1 MQSMSWEKS
10 NRMSQP
16 RSRTVLTWGLIFGAV
31 VFGMVLAGGLNLTPA
46 GFSAPQSAA
55 SPAAVTL
62 PNGQT
67 VPSFADLAELTLPA
81 VVSIDAVTIEKGR
94 RDREGGQGDPFEFF
108 FGPRGRNPRM
118 QPQEPGGGDDD
129 GQPQEFRSDSGGS
142 GFVISADGL
151 IVTNFHVVKGASK
164 VTVHVG
170 ERRLPAEIK
179 GTDPATDLA
188 LLKVEAGS
196 GLKYLPLGDSER
208 LRVGEWV
215 MAIGNPL
222 LLEQT
227 VTVGVVSA
235 KHRRIGISDT
245 SFENFVQTDAAI
257 NFGNSGGPLI
267 NSSGEVIGI
276 NTAINNGA
284 NNIGF
289 AVPVN
294 TLREILPQLRD
305 KGRVSRGY
313 LGIRIGNLD
322 EEQAQAFGLDSPEGA
337 LVASVDPQTPA
348 AQSGVEHGDVIVA
361 VDGIKVKETRDL
373 INYVSNKGPGATVS
387 LDILRGGKH
396 LDRKVKLGERP
407 GTDDEPEA
415 PSEKRARGIQWMGID
430 YQELTSALRGG
441 HGIPSD
447 VEGVFVA
454 DVTASSPLVDK
465 LVRPGDVITEVNGQT
480 IKSVADFE
488 KAVGEVKSGAFLRL
502 YLRRF
507 DPRDPKVVNGFFAIV
522 RVP

>member
-1 MQSMSWEKS
+1 MTERTRVSRTRPRPFGECQNGALLDGALESVGEKPGERWSRRRRKPGKPFAVGGLRMQSMSWEKS

-46 GFSAPQSAA
+46 GFSAPQPSAA

-118 QPQEPGGGDDD
+118 QPQPQEPGGGEDE

-170 ERRLPAEIK
+170 ERRLQAEIK

-188 LLKVEAGS
+188 LLKVEAGG

-267 NSSGEVIGI
+267 NASGEVIGI

-284 NNIGF
+284 NSIGF

-294 TLREILPQLRD
+294 TLREI
-305 KGRVSRGY
+305 
-313 LGIRIGNLD
+313 
-322 EEQAQAFGLDSPEGA
+322 
-337 LVASVDPQTPA
+337 
-348 AQSGVEHGDVIVA
+348 
-361 VDGIKVKETRDL
+361 
-373 INYVSNKGPGATVS
+373 
-387 LDILRGGKH
+387 
-396 LDRKVKLGERP
+396 
-407 GTDDEPEA
+407 
-415 PSEKRARGIQWMGID
+415 
-430 YQELTSALRGG
+430 
-441 HGIPSD
+441 
-447 VEGVFVA
+447 
-454 DVTASSPLVDK
+454 
-465 LVRPGDVITEVNGQT
+465 
-480 IKSVADFE
+480 
-488 KAVGEVKSGAFLRL
+488 
-502 YLRRF
+502 
-507 DPRDPKVVNGFFAIV
+507 
-522 RVP
+522 

>member
-1 MQSMSWEKS
+1 MA
-10 NRMSQP
+10 
-16 RSRTVLTWGLIFGAV
+16 LTWGLIFGAV

-46 GFSAPQSAA
+46 SFSAASPQAAPA

-62 PNGQT
+62 PNGT
-67 VPSFADLAELTLPA
+67 SVPSFADLAESTLPA

-94 RDREGGQGDPFEFF
+94 RDREGGGQGDPFEFF
-108 FGPRGRNPRM
+108 FGPRRNPRQQQQRPQL
-118 QPQEPGGGDDD
+118 QPPGDENDGED
-129 GQPQEFRSDSGGS
+129 GQPQEFRSDAGGS
-142 GFVISADGL
+142 GFVISPDGL
-151 IVTNFHVVKGASK
+151 IVTNYHVVEGASK
-164 VTVHVG
+164 VTVHLG
-170 ERRLPAEIK
+170 DRRLPAEVK

-188 LLKVEAGS
+188 LLKVSAGGS
-196 GLKYLPLGDSER
+196 LKYLPLGDSER

-235 KHRRIGISDT
+235 KHRRIGINDT

-257 NFGNSGGPLI
+257 NRGNSGGPLI
-267 NSSGEVIGI
+267 NVAGEVIGI
-276 NTAINNGA
+276 NTAMNWGA
-284 NNIGF
+284 NSIGF

-294 TLREILPQLRD
+294 TLRDILPQLKD

-322 EEQAQAFGLDSPEGA
+322 EDQAQAFGLQNTDGA

-348 AQSGVEHGDVIVA
+348 AQSGVEHGDVIVS
-361 VDGIKVKETRDL
+361 VDGIRVKETRDL

-387 LDILRGGKH
+387 LDILRDGKH
-396 LDRKVKLGERP
+396 LERKVKLGERP
-407 GTDDEPEA
+407 GGEEQAEQPT
-415 PSEKRARGIQWMGID
+415 EKRSRGFSWMGLD
-430 YQELTSALRGG
+430 YQELTPSLREG
-441 HGIPSD
+441 HGIPA
-447 VEGVFVA
+447 EAQGVFVA
-454 DVTASSPLVDK
+454 DVGASSPLVDK
-465 LVRPGDVITEVNGQT
+465 LVRPGDVITEVNGQAVKT
-480 IKSVADFE
+480 VADFE
-488 KAVGEVKSGAFLRL
+488 KAVGQVKSGAFLRL

-507 DPRDPKVVNGFFAIV
+507 DPRDPKTVNGFFAIV